1 MTTNKTILFDVDG
14 VLLSEERYFDSSALT
29 VWEMLYSKE
38 YIGVNQTIF
47 NTNLS
52 DEEITQ
58 VRSTVFDNDRVLSF
72 IKSRGINAN
81 WDMVYLTLSHQII
94 VLLQQIQSTDEEFVR
109 EFLSKDITLDSLLKL
124 NNKVQNSVVTPQF
137 HTFVED
143 FEEGEATKQE
153 LLTFL
158 NEIAYKKLGVKTE
171 SFTRNS
177 ELWTIGRQAFQEWYV
192 GDELIEKSI
201 GKKAKQPG
209 KKGFIQ
215 HEIPLAKEKELQE
228 LFQQL
233 QSEKWTIGVGT
244 GRPKLETIEPL
255 RALGLLDYIEEE
267 RIVTAS
273 DVLEA
278 EEAHPKKAPLA
289 KPQPYTYIRSWLTK
303 QSTIQ
308 QALEFTLP
316 INEEKIF
323 IVGDSVADGLAAQTM
338 GATFVAV
345 LTGLS
350 GKKARPDFEKMNADY
365 IIDNVVD
372 LSTII

>member
-1 MTTNKTILFDVDG
+1 MATDKAILFDVDG

-29 VWEMLYSKE
+29 VWEMLYSNQ
-38 YIGVNQTIF
+38 YIGLDQSIF
-47 NTNLS
+47 KTDLTD
-52 DEEITQ
+52 DEINQ
-58 VRSTVFDNDRVLSF
+58 VRSTVFDEDRVLSF

-94 VLLQQIQSTDEEFVR
+94 VLLQQIQSKDEAFVN
-109 EFLSKDITLDSLLKL
+109 EFLHEDITLDSLQKL
-124 NNKVQNSVVTPQF
+124 NNKVQQLEVKPQF
-137 HTFVED
+137 HSFVED
-143 FEEGEATKQE
+143 FEKGEATKQE

-158 NEIAYKKLGVKTE
+158 NEIAYEKLGVNTE

-177 ELWTIGRQAFQEWYV
+177 ELWTIGREAFQEWYV
-192 GDELIEKSI
+192 GEELIEKSI
-201 GKKAKQPG
+201 GKQARQQG

-215 HEIPLAKEKELQE
+215 HEIPLAKEEELQA

-233 QSEKWTIGVGT
+233 QSDNWTIGVGT

-255 RALGLLDYIEEE
+255 RALGLLDYIEED

-278 EEAHPKKAPLA
+278 EQTHPDKAPLA

-308 QALEFTLP
+308 QALEYTLP
-316 INEEKIF
+316 IDGDKIL

-350 GKKARPDFEKMNADY
+350 GKKARPDFEKMKADY